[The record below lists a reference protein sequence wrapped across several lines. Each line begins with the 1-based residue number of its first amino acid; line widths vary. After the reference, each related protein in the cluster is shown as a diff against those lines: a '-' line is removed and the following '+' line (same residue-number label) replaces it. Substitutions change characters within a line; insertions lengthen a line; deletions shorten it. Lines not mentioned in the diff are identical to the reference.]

1 MPEDKKMAVEK
12 ENTSPAKSKTPTI
25 SRSGNTLAHVTMLDG
40 SVLDVN
46 IEVRRFHTFNG
57 KLSQCMKFLKVTVQI
72 CIEILLPYSVITMS
86 LR

>member
-25 SRSGNTLAHVTMLDG
+25 SRSGNTLAQVTMLDG

-46 IEVRRFHTFNG
+46 IEVNLLILMSSLEET
-57 KLSQCMKFLKVTVQI
+57 LPTYQVTNAFKNHI
-72 CIEILLPYSVITMS
+72 I
-86 LR
+86 